1 MKTASIPEYRVEA
14 ILVNPAERYIP
25 AEFHHYIQSYIY
37 NTSSKA
43 REMHSQPHCFRGF
56 CFSFLPA
63 TRGRRNQN
71 HEIKDENDCYVLR
84 VSSVFPQILQDIENN
99 LWQNGGITIG
109 DAILSLQQ
117 IYRVPF
123 QYSGIYHYYLVNIYE
138 YLDKGKNYARS
149 ILPSEYQKFKEA
161 IEKATKNRWQIF
173 TGSEPPEFQIT
184 FLSRPLYRG
193 EIYMGKKLIGCSGKM
208 EIKGDKE
215 FLKFVQA
222 VGIGSNNAKGFGFI
236 T

>member
-1 MKTASIPEYRVEA
+1 M
-14 ILVNPAERYIP
+14 
-25 AEFHHYIQSYIY
+25 
-37 NTSSKA
+37 
-43 REMHSQPHCFRGF
+43 
-56 CFSFLPA
+56 
-63 TRGRRNQN
+63 
-71 HEIKDENDCYVLR
+71 
-84 VSSVFPQILQDIENN
+84 
-99 LWQNGGITIG
+99 
-109 DAILSLQQ
+109 
-117 IYRVPF
+117 PF
-123 QYSGIYHYYLVNIYE
+123 QYSGLYHYYLVNIYE

-149 ILPSEYQKFKEA
+149 ILPLEYQKFKEA

-236 T
+236 L